1 MQAIVIAATGG
12 PEVMEWSEVADPTAG
27 PGQVLIDIAYGG
39 VNYIDTYHRTGLY
52 PMDLP
57 FTPGLEGAGTV
68 VAVGD
73 GVDASLVGRTVA
85 WTGQIGSYA
94 RRVVAPANRIV
105 PLPEG
110 VSAQLGAAVM
120 LQGLTAH
127 YLATDTYALQP
138 GDRCLIHAAAG
149 GVGRLLVQ
157 IAKMAGA
164 EVFGTVGSDQ
174 KMEIAQSAGADHV
187 INYQTSSFK
196 DVIEGIAGPH
206 PLAVVYDG
214 VGAATFDDGLDL
226 LAPRGVMATFGN
238 ASGPVPPVSP
248 LRLSTGGSLYL
259 TRPTL
264 FAYIAEDEVLA
275 ARSADLFRWI
285 GSGELDVRI
294 GAVYPLEQAAEA
306 HRALEGRGIAGKI
319 LLEA

>member
-1 MQAIVIAATGG
+1 MHAIVINTTGG
-12 PEVMEWSEVADPTAG
+12 PEVLAWSEVADPAAG
-27 PGQVLIDIAYGG
+27 PGQVLINIAYCG

-52 PMDLP
+52 PMELP
-57 FTPGLEGAGTV
+57 FTPGLEGAGEV
-68 VAVGD
+68 IAVGD
-73 GVDASLVGRTVA
+73 GVDESLIGRMVA

-94 RRVVAPANRIV
+94 ARVVAPANRIV
-105 PLPEG
+105 PLPDG

-157 IAKMAGA
+157 IAKMTGA
-164 EVFGTVGSDQ
+164 EVFGTVGSDE
-174 KMEIAQSAGADHV
+174 KIEIARSAGADHV

-196 DVIEGIAGPH
+196 DVIEEIAGPH

-248 LRLSTGGSLYL
+248 LRLSAGGSLYL

-285 GSGELDVRI
+285 ASETLDVRI
-294 GAVYPLEQAAEA
+294 GAVHPLAQAADA

-319 LLEA
+319 VLEV

>member
-1 MQAIVIAATGG
+1 MHAIVINATGG
-12 PEVMEWSEVADPTAG
+12 PEVLEWSEVADPTAG
-27 PGQVLIDIAYGG
+27 PGQALIDIAYGG
-39 VNYIDTYHRTGLY
+39 VNYIDTYHRSGLY
-52 PMDLP
+52 PMELP
-57 FTPGLEGAGTV
+57 FTPGLEGSGRV
-68 VAVGD
+68 IAVGD
-73 GVDASLVGRTVA
+73 AVDESLVGRSVA
-85 WTGQIGSYA
+85 WTGEIGSYA
-94 RRVVAPANRIV
+94 QRVVAPANRIV
-105 PLPEG
+105 PLPDG
-110 VSAQLGAAVM
+110 VSPQLGAAVM

-164 EVFGTVGSDQ
+164 EVFGTVGSDE
-174 KMEIAQSAGADHV
+174 KMEIARSAGADHV
-187 INYQTSSFK
+187 INYQTTSFK
-196 DVIEGIAGPH
+196 DAIEEIAGPH

-248 LRLSTGGSLYL
+248 LRLSAGGSLYL

-275 ARSADLFRWI
+275 ARSADLFRWME
-285 GSGELDVRI
+285 SGELDVRI
-294 GAVYPLEQAAEA
+294 GAVHPLAEAADA

-319 LLEA
+319 LLEV

>member
-1 MQAIVIAATGG
+1 MHAITINATGG
-12 PEVMEWSEVADPTAG
+12 PEVLEWSEVADPAPG

-52 PMDLP
+52 PMELP
-57 FTPGLEGAGTV
+57 FTPGLEGAGRV

-73 GVDASLVGRTVA
+73 DVDRALVGDAVA

-94 RRVVAPANRIV
+94 ERVVAPANRVV

-110 VSAQLGAAVM
+110 VSLELGAAVM

-157 IAKMAGA
+157 IAKRAGA
-164 EVFGTVGSDQ
+164 EVFGTVGSDE
-174 KMEIAQSAGADHV
+174 KVEIARSAGVDHV
-187 INYQTSSFK
+187 INYQTTSFK
-196 DVIEGIAGPH
+196 AAIEEIAGPH
-206 PLAVVYDG
+206 SLAVVYDG

-226 LAPRGVMATFGN
+226 LAPRGVMVTFGN

-248 LRLSTGGSLYL
+248 LRLSAGGSLFL

-275 ARSADLFRWI
+275 ARAADLFSWI
-285 GSGELDVRI
+285 SSGELDVRI
-294 GAVYPLEQAAEA
+294 GAVHPLAEAAAA
-306 HRALEGRGIAGKI
+306 HRALESRGIAGKI